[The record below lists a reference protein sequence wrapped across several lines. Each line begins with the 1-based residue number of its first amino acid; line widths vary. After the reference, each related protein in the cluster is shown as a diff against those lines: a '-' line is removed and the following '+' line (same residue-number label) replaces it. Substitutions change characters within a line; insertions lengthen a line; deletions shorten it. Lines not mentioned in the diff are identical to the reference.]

1 MALITLQGSPI
12 QTLGAL
18 PNVGSLCPPFT
29 LDRPD
34 FTELSLADLEGRRV
48 ILNIFPSLDTA
59 TCARSVYA
67 FDARAEDAPN
77 MTVVCISADL
87 PFAQRRFAEAG
98 GLEQVIFGS
107 TFRRPDFGRDFGVTM
122 ADGPLEGLLA
132 RAVVVLDAQGI
143 VLHTELVP
151 ELACEADYDRALDT
165 LRRKPQQRLE
175 DAVFTLR

>member
-12 QTLGAL
+12 HTVGEL
-18 PNVGSLCPPFT
+18 PVVGRPCPPFT

-34 FTELSLADLEGRRV
+34 FTELTLADLKGRRV
-48 ILNIFPSLDTA
+48 ILNLFPSLDTD

-67 FDARAEDAPN
+67 FDARAEDAQN
-77 MTVVCISADL
+77 MTVLCVSADL

-98 GLEQVIFGS
+98 GLEMVAFGS
-107 TFRRPDFGRDFGVTM
+107 SFRRPDFGRDFGVAM

-143 VLHTELVP
+143 VVHTELVP

-165 LRRKPQQRLE
+165 LRHPQQRPE
-175 DAVFTLR
+175 DAVFTQR